1 MVIYQEAEIKIINT
15 KLNKWK
21 FATQNK
27 TETMLRVNKK
37 YFEDEKLPKEVF
49 LTTRQTINTDPGGF
63 FRVFVCLFVFFF
75 FFWGLGLNEGDED
88 KIPPTPVLNSLEL

>member
-1 MVIYQEAEIKIINT
+1 MSQWAVAVLWIMAIYQEAKIKIINT

-75 FFWGLGLNEGDED
+75 FLRFGFKRGGRG
-88 KIPPTPVLNSLEL
+88 